1 MGVRLTANGCGSQ
14 AQKWENKVQS
24 QSYSRPSSRDQR
36 QTDVQA
42 LVVKLINRLLSVG
55 ISDVD
60 VAITDCLRQLGQFAG
75 RDRAYVFVRRDGY
88 VDNTHEW
95 CATGIVPAIEQLQ
108 GLAMEDFRA
117 LLDPLL
123 KDQRLLLP
131 DIRELPPESAEYEVL
146 ATQEIR
152 SLLFVPMIDDG
163 QFFGFVGF
171 DSVSRRGDFL
181 PGEIYL
187 LKAFADVVRAVL
199 VRRTATQAMRAAQ
212 EELARERAFLQG
224 IVSTNA
230 SGFLVFDEDGIIIYA
245 NDAAEDVLGLPL
257 DELLGQPFDS
267 PNWRVTDLQG
277 RRIESGQEPFARVR
291 RTGARVSNHRI
302 ALHRDDGTRY
312 ASINAAPI
320 AATSPGKTR
329 VVYAV
334 SEVTALVE
342 AEQTREAALSAACRA
357 NEVKS
362 NFLANMSHEI
372 RTPLNG
378 ILGISNILADSL
390 SDHGQKQMVQIL
402 QDSGNLLMSI
412 IDDLLDMSKIEA
424 DALELEH
431 IPFAL
436 DALTRRIEEVHTLR
450 ASDKGLS
457 FSVQLKDPLGQ
468 ERMGDPHRL
477 MQIIHNLV
485 SNAVKF
491 TDAGFVRVRIDATHP
506 GSILLCAEDSGIG
519 MSAEH
524 QAKVLEPFTQA
535 DTSISRRFGGTGL
548 GMSIVKRL
556 VEMMGGE
563 LDIESSEGVGTQ
575 MRISLPLAVTATS
588 QTAPTISAPP
598 AVLPDIPSLRVLA
611 ADDNRTNQM
620 ILGMMLGQ
628 LGAKVTMADDGLAAL
643 DLYRTDNF
651 DLLLLDISMP
661 KLDGVALLSTLR
673 AIEVCEGRK
682 RVPALAVTA
691 NAMTHQVQ
699 SYLDAGFDGCLTKPL
714 RLERLREALSTI
726 TLTNDAAL

>member
-1 MGVRLTANGCGSQ
+1 MQSQPYSRQTAN
-14 AQKWENKVQS
+14 E
-24 QSYSRPSSRDQR
+24 QR

-42 LVVKLINRLLSVG
+42 LVVKLINRLLSVRV
-55 ISDVD
+55 SDVD
-60 VAITDCLRQLGQFAG
+60 AAITDCLRQLGQFAG
-75 RDRAYVFVRRDGY
+75 RDRAYVFVQRDVY

-95 CATGIVPAIEQLQ
+95 CASGIAPMIDQLQ
-108 GLAMEDFRA
+108 GLAVEDYRA
-117 LLDPLL
+117 LLDPLIANQ
-123 KDQRLLLP
+123 KLLLP
-131 DIRELPPESAEYEVL
+131 DIRELPPGSAEYELL
-146 ATQEIR
+146 AAQNIR
-152 SLLFVPMIDDG
+152 SLLLVPMIDDG

-181 PGEIYL
+181 PGDIYL

-199 VRRTATQAMRAAQ
+199 VRRTATKAMHAAQ

-230 SGFLVFDEDGIIIYA
+230 SGFLVFDEAGIIIYA
-245 NDAAEDVLGLPL
+245 NDAAEDILGVPL

-267 PNWRVTDLQG
+267 TNWRVTDLQG
-277 RRIESGQEPFARVR
+277 GRIESAQEPFARVR
-291 RTGARVSNHRI
+291 RTGALVSNHRI
-302 ALHRDDGTRY
+302 ALHCDDGMRY
-312 ASINAAPI
+312 VSINAAPI
-320 AATSPGKTR
+320 AATAPGKHR

-334 SEVTALVE
+334 NEVTALVE
-342 AEQTREAALSAACRA
+342 AEQAREAALAAAFRA
-357 NEVKS
+357 NEVKT

-378 ILGISNILADSL
+378 ILGISNILAESL
-390 SDHGQKQMVQIL
+390 SDDGQKQMIQVL

-412 IDDLLDMSKIEA
+412 INDLLDMTKIEA
-424 DALELEH
+424 DALDLEH
-431 IPFAL
+431 IPFGL
-436 DALTRRIEEVHTLR
+436 DALVRRIEEVHTFR

-457 FSVQLKDPLGQ
+457 FSVYLKDPLGQ

-491 TDAGFVRVRIDATHP
+491 TETGFVRVRIDATDP
-506 GSILLCAEDSGIG
+506 GRIQLCVEDSGIG
-519 MSAEH
+519 MTAEQ
-524 QAKVLEPFTQA
+524 QAKVLEPFAQA

-563 LDIESSEGVGTQ
+563 LDIESVEAVGTR
-575 MRISLPLAVTATS
+575 MRISLPLLVIAKS
-588 QTAPTISAPP
+588 EAPETLAAPP
-598 AVLPDIPSLRVLA
+598 AVQPELPPLKVLA

-620 ILGMMLGQ
+620 ILGMMLSQ
-628 LGAKVTMADDGLAAL
+628 LGVKVTMADDGLAAL
-643 DLYRTDNF
+643 DLYRTDQF

-673 AIEVCEGRK
+673 AIETCEGRK
-682 RVPALAVTA
+682 RVPALAFTA

-714 RLERLREALSTI
+714 RLERLREALLTI
-726 TLTNDAAL
+726 SRKDEGAY